1 MRLAIMG
8 GVVLGLIGFLVF
20 FATKLSTPNMTTLY
34 GELAQADAAGIVQE
48 LQTRNIP
55 FEIKQNG
62 TQIMVPQ
69 DQVMQLRLELAQQG
83 LPSGGSIGYELF
95 DHADS
100 LGSTNFMQ
108 NVNLVRALEGELSR
122 TISSINTVK
131 NARVHLVMPRRE
143 LFSREK
149 QEPSASIVLQMR
161 GPIRL
166 SAEQVA
172 AVQHLVAS
180 AVPQLTPTRIS
191 IIDNKGSLL
200 SSGFESADPIAGVA
214 AKADQRRQ
222 KIEANMSHMIEEL
235 LEKTIGFGRVRA
247 EVNVAMNFDRVS
259 TQTEEYNPDGQVVRS
274 TNAVTENSSAKD
286 SEGQTPISV
295 GTNLPDANL
304 GGSDSA
310 SRTDLKRE
318 SFELQKLGEDLLQ
331 LRQDA
336 MQQLVTQQHVPELLF
351 EAIRDA
357 KKITNFEGLRR
368 QMQYVG
374 KLMRKL
380 DASQVQA
387 IRDAL
392 DVQHNGSA
400 EETLALHMSE
410 HWRDR
415 LLKDDQALADWLI
428 AHPDTDSQQLRAL
441 IRQARKD
448 GLPDKSAVS
457 QGAFPRQGRAYR
469 DIFKLV
475 RDQLNAAKVV
485 SS

>member
-1 MRLAIMG
+1 MSRKP
-8 GVVLGLIGFLVF
+8 
-20 FATKLSTPNMTTLY
+20 TKGYYVKGHFVAEGS
-34 GELAQADAAGIVQE
+34 ELD
-48 LQTRNIP
+48 
-55 FEIKQNG
+55 
-62 TQIMVPQ
+62 
-69 DQVMQLRLELAQQG
+69 LEL
-83 LPSGGSIGYELF
+83 
-95 DHADS
+95 
-100 LGSTNFMQ
+100 
-108 NVNLVRALEGELSR
+108 
-122 TISSINTVK
+122 K
-131 NARVHLVMPRRE
+131 RE
-143 LFSREK
+143 LK
-149 QEPSASIVLQMR
+149 
-161 GPIRL
+161 
-166 SAEQVA
+166 
-172 AVQHLVAS
+172 
-180 AVPQLTPTRIS
+180 
-191 IIDNKGSLL
+191 
-200 SSGFESADPIAGVA
+200 
-214 AKADQRRQ
+214 
-222 KIEANMSHMIEEL
+222 
-235 LEKTIGFGRVRA
+235 
-247 EVNVAMNFDRVS
+247 
-259 TQTEEYNPDGQVVRS
+259 
-274 TNAVTENSSAKD
+274 
-286 SEGQTPISV
+286 
-295 GTNLPDANL
+295 
-304 GGSDSA
+304 GSDSA

-448 GLPDKSAVS
+448 GLPDKFAVS